1 MSFKATI
8 REKYIAIIENLSEER
23 RLEASLA
30 AIKQL
35 LKIVSEFDRII
46 SFASKEKEINLWP
59 LNKQLAEEERLLL
72 PRMVSSSEILPFQVK
87 KLDQELVMHHQWKVL
102 EPNPELCKE
111 ISLDKIDLAIVPG
124 IAFERGHKRLGYGKG
139 FYDRFLSK
147 LSCPLIGVG
156 FKEQL
161 LEPPFPHEKHDIP
174 LTDIYLF

>member
-1 MSFKATI
+1 MSSKAII
-8 REKYIAIIENLSEER
+8 REKYIAIRENLPKER

-30 AIKQL
+30 ATKQL
-35 LKIVSEFDRII
+35 LKVVSGFGCII
-46 SFASKEKEINLWP
+46 SFASKKEEIDLWP
-59 LNKQLAEEERLLL
+59 LNKELARQERLLL
-72 PRMVSSSEILPFQVK
+72 PRMVSGSEILPFQVK
-87 KLDQELVMHHQWKVL
+87 DLDQELVLHYKWKVL
-102 EPNPELCKE
+102 EPNPEVCKE
-111 ISLDKIDLAIVPG
+111 ISLDKIDFAIVPG
-124 IAFERGHKRLGYGKG
+124 VAFDRGHGRLGYGKG